1 MCYSVAKSE
10 TKKQNWLYIYI
21 LIFIC
26 VIRSTEKVHSLRNL
40 AASYP
45 KKNIIFFYIRFYACL
60 CANDI
65 PKSCKFRFKSGQ
77 NSKCKLRF
85 ELVTYYLNR
94 GTAVGTASSRALT
107 REKECIYQPQWD
119 GQWPF
124 GLRMQLKKNN
134 WGWDSSS
141 LFSGQ
146 CFTVGC

>member
-107 REKECIYQPQWD
+107 REKECISQPQLFF
-119 GQWPF
+119 P
-124 GLRMQLKKNN
+124 
-134 WGWDSSS
+134 SS
-141 LFSGQ
+141 LGQ
-146 CFTVGC
+146 PVAVWLANAA